1 MSTGHTVPGQ
11 TVDVFKA
18 DIDMSSAKAFQF
30 TAVGIGPAK
39 NSDGLSMGDASL
51 TRVTDATPY
60 LGVLQ
65 NNPAQGVNGVVMING
80 FTKILLAESVVVG
93 DALVFDDAGAF
104 IKASAS
110 QVPVAIAS
118 EAAEASD
125 LGTAYIV
132 PSALNINASV
142 GGGAS
147 SSFRVLTG
155 EHDPDASSGGSP
167 GDLFLNRADGTLF
180 GPAVAGE
187 DSTTTYASDG
197 DNN

>member
-65 NNPAQGVNGVVMING
+65 NNPAQGANGVVMING
-80 FTKILLAESVVVG
+80 FTKILLAESVIVG
-93 DALVFDDAGAF
+93 DALVFNRDGAF
-104 IKASAS
+104 VKAFAS
-110 QVPVAIAS
+110 QAPVAIAS
-118 EAAEASD
+118 EAAESGG

-132 PSALNINASV
+132 PSALNIDASV
-142 GGGAS
+142 GGGAT

-155 EHDPDASSGGSP
+155 DTDPDASTGGNP
-167 GDLFLNRADGTLF
+167 GDLFINRAAATLF
-180 GPAVAGE
+180 GPAIAGE
-187 DSTTTYASDG
+187 DPNTTSASNG